1 MYGQVVFVK
10 ERVRKVRMLL
20 NLEHVQKT
28 YGTFSLDVSLQV
40 QEGQVIGLI
49 GANGAGK
56 STTFK
61 SVLGLIYSEVGK
73 CEMFGKPIKE
83 LTASDKEKIGVVLAE
98 SGFSGYIT
106 VKDVKAIM
114 SAMYKD
120 FSGAEFEERCRCFG
134 IPLNK
139 QIKEFSTG
147 MKAKLKVAAALS
159 HDAKLLILDEPTA
172 GLDVVAREEVL
183 DMLREYMEDGTK
195 GILISSHISSDLE
208 GLCDELYMIGD
219 GHIVLHE
226 ETDVLL
232 SEYGVLKV
240 TPEQYEKLDKQYLL
254 KVKKEQSYYRCLT
267 SQKMYYKEN
276 HPELIVENGSIDE
289 LMVVML
295 RGEEV

>member
-1 MYGQVVFVK
+1 
-10 ERVRKVRMLL
+10 MLL

-28 YGTFSLDVSLQV
+28 YGTFALDVSLKV

-49 GANGAGK
+49 GSNGAGK

-61 SVLGLIYSEVGK
+61 SILGLIRSEAGV
-73 CEMFGKPIKE
+73 CEMFDKPVKE
-83 LTASDKEKIGVVLAE
+83 FKASDKEKIGVVLAE

-106 VKDVKAIM
+106 VKDVMDIM
-114 SAMYKD
+114 SAMYKN
-120 FSGAEFEERCRCFG
+120 FSKTDFEEKCEKFR
-134 IPLNK
+134 IPMNK

-147 MKAKLKVAAALS
+147 MKAKLKVLVALS

-195 GILISSHISSDLE
+195 GIVISSHISSDLE
-208 GLCDELYMIGD
+208 GICDELYMIDNGR
-219 GHIVLHE
+219 IAMHE

-240 TPEQYEKLDKQYLL
+240 TREQYEKLDKQYIL

-267 SQKMYYKEN
+267 AQKAYYMEN
-276 HPELIVENGSIDE
+276 YPELIVENGSIDE
-289 LMVVML
+289 LMVVMI